1 MEFAKRDSK
10 RARRDQTGT
19 HTRIISPSMY
29 NGGKETWREVKGSPR
44 LLPNGTKGKI
54 YKCIGKRLW
63 HVTFDR
69 PQDTT
74 PSYGGCFITYTSA
87 VHRIEIADR
96 AQRDYRKKNPQVET
110 SGLWP
115 KWRGEGV

>member
-1 MEFAKRDSK
+1 
-10 RARRDQTGT
+10 
-19 HTRIISPSMY
+19 MY
-29 NGGKETWREVKGSPR
+29 NEGKETWREVKGSRR
-44 LLPNGTKGKI
+44 LLPNGTKGTI

-69 PQDTT
+69 PQQATSQ
-74 PSYGGCFITYTSA
+74 SYGGCFVTHTDA
-87 VHRIEIADR
+87 VHRIMIAEQ

-115 KWRGEGV
+115 RWRGDEAA